1 MLGKNMFLTV
11 LGASILALVLGVS
24 LSTMKN
30 AEYKSGSQVKTGF
43 PWQIEILPSG
53 NSRVFGLVI
62 GQSTLGEAEQ
72 SFKEAAEI
80 TLFVAK
86 KSAPVIEAYFS
97 QVKIAGLKSKMVM
110 SIELPQQQ
118 IEVMLNRG
126 ARIATLESGTREV
139 TLSSEDAQSVRQLA
153 ISAITY
159 LPSIHLDDELIER
172 RFGLPSE
179 KLADPE
185 SDAVHWLYPAKGLD
199 IALSAKNKEVI
210 QYVNPAKFDTL
221 LLPLKEAAQVQK

>member
-1 MLGKNMFLTV
+1 MFGKNIFLTV
-11 LGASILALVLGVS
+11 LGASMLALVLGVS
-24 LSTMKN
+24 LSTMKS
-30 AEYKSGSQVKTGF
+30 AKHKSASQIKTGF

-53 NSRVFGLVI
+53 NSQVFGLTI
-62 GQSTLGEAEQ
+62 GQSTLSEAEQ

-80 TLFVAK
+80 TLFVSK

-110 SIELPQQQ
+110 SIELPRQQ

-139 TLSSEDAQSVRQLA
+139 TLSSEDAQSVRQLP
-153 ISAITY
+153 INSITY
-159 LPSIHLDDELIER
+159 LPSIHLDDELIEK

-179 KLADPE
+179 KLADPV

-199 IALSAKNKEVI
+199 IALSAENKEVI

-221 LLPLKEAAQVQK
+221 LRPLKEAMQIE